1 MKNLF
6 CIIILF
12 LGIKIYSFGQTI
24 SATTGASKNV
34 ILETAVGSNLPFA
47 PDAYCIQNG
56 LEVNNTQLII
66 INNHN
71 GNNFGVAPLKYLS
84 NDQWIS
90 TYITGFPQATIDRAP
105 YNNAIPQGRNNWQ
118 AAINSRGTS
127 ANYQLNMD
135 IEQIGQSLNIRL
147 IGKALTNLFGEY
159 RFNVMV
165 VEDSVIQNQ
174 RNYYTSGNCSFMS
187 SGDPIVNFPHRN
199 VLRAFLGTEWGM
211 YKCNNPLVNQL
222 DTMNFSYTIPTNFN
236 KKNLK
241 IIGVI
246 QKYDANSGQREIMNS
261 LRISLSSPN
270 PTNIAGGYLYSNFT
284 NTKVGSTLNNQQ
296 TNGSSYRR
304 VQILPNNNVGVT
316 WTTSNDA
323 SPFTGR
329 GTGYNRFNGNNWIKS
344 DTTSTRIESQRS
356 GFPSYAFNP
365 TTNEEIVLSHV
376 VTTNGF
382 SGGFVLSR
390 KNVAATTWNQTTVLD
405 TIATVPGL
413 LWCRTAVSNNYLH
426 VVACYTDSAQNQPN
440 RVIRNGVRT
449 PVVYS
454 RYNLTNN
461 TWDIKSVALPGYN
474 STRYYDGNGD
484 SYSIDAFSNNVVVLI
499 GGMRKDL
506 SLWKSTNNGSS
517 WTKTV
522 VDSFK
527 YSPTGGTQVLMLDT
541 PFTND
546 GAVHVLID
554 SLGKAHCFWGV
565 SKVYDDDITNN
576 TYSYFPGQ
584 TFLLY
589 WNDTKVYGDLS
600 VIGTWDDLD
609 FNGVANL
616 GSGWLSNN
624 ARYGNLSVTTMPSA
638 GISSDGK
645 IFCSYSSLTEYD
657 ENGNGE
663 NYRDV
668 YITYSSDGGNN
679 WSTPK
684 NLTAVLG
691 SGLEQAFPSIARTV
705 NNKIHLVYSQ
715 SGSVG
720 PNTAG
725 QWDINYYA
733 IDTGLL
739 DINDTLITNQSV
751 SFTLSDT
758 VLCKG
763 KELYYSI
770 NNANLY
776 VNDTLVAS
784 GVASGSFTPSSNKN
798 IKIKSLDGLVVF
810 KNVNIIVIDSLNLQS
825 VFNGANLNS
834 SQVSICGTNKSFQL
848 GVSTNYSGTKS
859 VVWKLNNSTLFGRN
873 NMIDTFSQGG
883 SYEVTIQTPS
893 GCRSSKEVL
902 INKNNSNFNVD
913 FTVDRQIAN
922 APPFNFIFT
931 NQTPQLVN
939 YDFYWNWGDGK
950 IDTTN
955 SQNLF
960 PKTYLNN
967 GFYTVKLTAQHKQT
981 GCKDSITK
989 VNYISCSGSNPQ
1001 PLSLTTSKLN
1011 PSCFGSNNGSITVNA
1026 TGGTAPYLYR
1036 INGGTYQSN
1045 NVFSNLAGAV
1055 YDVDVKDAQN
1065 NVVSKKDTLLN
1076 PAALVVGGITG
1087 LNGVPVNSTQTYNVN
1102 AQTGLSY
1109 NWSVVNGTLLSG
1121 NGTNA
1126 IQVRWGATSGTGKI
1140 NISITKN
1147 GCQASDSL
1155 MVSIGANPL
1164 TFTTVKQNES
1174 CPGTS
1179 NGSISIT
1186 AMGGNP
1192 PYVYAL
1198 NNGSYQSG
1206 NVFNNLSGGIYAVQV
1221 KDNNQIV
1228 TTKYDTITTGIKPT
1242 AGIITGPTTVAT
1254 LAMHNYIVG
1263 QQTGV
1268 TYLWAVTGGVVAS
1281 GQNTNVA
1288 QVAWG
1293 SQSMQGKVSVK
1304 VTNAGGCSDSSDLGV
1319 NVGSVGTTEIILNS
1333 MAKIYPN
1340 PTKGNFTIDVLDN
1353 QIEDVEIYNS
1363 VGELIWT
1370 YTSPELK
1377 QHQAQVDLKAA
1388 SGVYMIHIKTNAG
1401 TVKQRIVITD

>member
-105 YNNAIPQGRNNWQ
+105 YNNAIPQARNNWQ

-127 ANYQLNMD
+127 ASYQLNMD

-261 LRISLSSPN
+261 LRISLSSSN
-270 PTNIAGGYLYSNFT
+270 STNIAGGYLYSNFT

-323 SPFTGR
+323 SPFIGR

-344 DTTSTRIESQRS
+344 DTTSIRIESQRS

-365 TTNEEIVLSHV
+365 TTNEEIVLSHI

-382 SGGFVLSR
+382 SGGFVQSR

-440 RVIRNGVRT
+440 RVARNGVRT

-454 RYNLTNN
+454 RLNLITNVWEVKAI
-461 TWDIKSVALPGYN
+461 TLPNYN
-474 STRYYDGNGD
+474 SLRYYNGSND
-484 SYSIDAFSNNVVVLI
+484 SYSIDAIGNNVAILI
-499 GGMRKDL
+499 GSAGQDL
-506 SLWKSTNNGSS
+506 SLWKSGNNGTS
-517 WTKTV
+517 WARTIIDTFYQAPFIEKSTII
-522 VDSFK
+522 D
-527 YSPTGGTQVLMLDT
+527 PAVLVSD
-541 PFTND
+541 NH
-546 GAVHVLID
+546 VHVLLD
-554 SLGKAHCFWGV
+554 NNGVSHCFWSQISLVNPDTTDGNWNYYP
-565 SKVYDDDITNN
+565 SASNQELK
-576 TYSYFPGQ
+576 
-584 TFLLY
+584 Y
-589 WNDTKVYGDLS
+589 WKEGTTLS
-600 VIGTWDDLD
+600 NKLTIAT
-609 FNGVANL
+609 FNGDPVNTTNWQQFTN
-616 GSGWLSNN
+616 GNDS
-624 ARYGNLSVTTMPSA
+624 RYGTSYYTAHPSA

-645 IFCSYSSLTEYD
+645 IYCVYSSPTE
-657 ENGNGE
+657 GE
-663 NYRDV
+663 NNIGTRDI
-668 YITYSSDGGNN
+668 YAIYSTNSGQS

-691 SGLEQAFPSIARTV
+691 SGLEQAYPSIARTV

-776 VNDTLVAS
+776 VNDTLVVS
-784 GVASGSFTPSSNKN
+784 GVASSSFTPTSNKN

-848 GVSTNYSGTKS
+848 GVSTNYAGTKS

-931 NQTPQLVN
+931 NLTPQLVN

-981 GCKDSITK
+981 GCKDSVTK

-1045 NVFSNLAGAV
+1045 NVFSNLTGAV

-1087 LNGVPVNSTQTYNVN
+1087 LSGVPVNSTQTYNVN

-1126 IQVRWGATSGTGKI
+1126 IQVRWGATSGIGKI

-1254 LAMHNYIVG
+1254 LAMNNYIVG

-1268 TYLWAVTGGVVAS
+1268 TYLWTVTGGVVAS

-1293 SQSMQGKVSVK
+1293 SQSMQGKVLVK

-1363 VGELIWT
+1363 IGVLVWT

-1377 QHQAQVDLKAA
+1377 QHQANVDLKAA
-1388 SGVYMIHIKTNAG
+1388 SGVYMIHIKTNVG
-1401 TVKQRIVITD
+1401 IVKQRIVITD